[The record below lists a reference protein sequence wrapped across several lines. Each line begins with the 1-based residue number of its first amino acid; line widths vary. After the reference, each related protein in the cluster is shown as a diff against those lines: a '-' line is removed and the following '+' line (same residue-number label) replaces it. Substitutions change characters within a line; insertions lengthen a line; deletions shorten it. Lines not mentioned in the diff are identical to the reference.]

1 MLQLYFKKLQISL
14 PTQNYDYVTDKTN
27 VKAGSIPK
35 SSNEK
40 YIIEHEEGKETSPLF
55 NYLKTSDQQVMVDIM
70 LNETQDEIK
79 LRPHSFDIVLL
90 VDTKETC
97 G

>member
-14 PTQNYDYVTDKTN
+14 PTQNYDYDTDKTN

-40 YIIEHEEGKETSPLF
+40 YIIANEEDKEKSSLF
-55 NYLKTSDQQVMVDIM
+55 NYLKTSNQQVMTDIM